1 VAEIEKSSVAALRQ
15 SSYCAMYLA
24 AVHWFMI
31 GSFKENWLEA
41 YFHRNRHD
49 KRIPADIDARLFRK
63 LQLIDDAT
71 TDADLRV
78 PPGNHFERL
87 NGPLAE
93 YHSIRINQQW
103 RLIFRWNAA
112 TGEAQDIYLD
122 NHSYR

>member
-1 VAEIEKSSVAALRQ
+1 
-15 SSYCAMYLA
+15 
-24 AVHWFMI
+24 MI
-31 GSFKENWLEA
+31 GSFRENWLEA
-41 YFHRNRHD
+41 YFLRNRRD

-87 NGPLAE
+87 QGALAD

-112 TGEAQDIYLD
+112 TGEAQDLYLD